1 MQLCSTLEG
10 GGGGGKEKEIP
21 GLEEKKLEGS
31 NAILAHLLHF
41 FFLCLF
47 NAHPEA
53 FDFCFLYYFFFFAL
67 SFLFFFFLLLFTL
80 IPPLLLFS
88 PIRRLC

>member
-1 MQLCSTLEG
+1 MTTFYMHATLLHSWGGG

-41 FFLCLF
+41 FFV
-47 NAHPEA
+47 
-53 FDFCFLYYFFFFAL
+53 FLMRSEEHTSEL
-67 SFLFFFFLLLFTL
+67 QSLV
-80 IPPLLLFS
+80 
-88 PIRRLC
+88 